1 MLVKDFAA
9 MVHENAVKHGWYDKG
24 GKKLSMED
32 FLALIHSEWSETLEE
47 AREGRPQVYALV
59 MDGEDN
65 ATPRFTE
72 DWQEI
77 IDKQLKPE
85 GCAVELADGCL
96 RILDLF
102 GYGHVKIEPINWAR
116 EPEMEDL
123 TEIYSMNEL
132 SEMPGEDEVPKLVTW
147 LHAATS
153 EVMLDGKNEDY
164 DLSFLLVAMS
174 MALIWIQQRGIDPIK
189 LLLLKHEYNKSRPYK
204 HGNKKF

>member
-9 MVHENAVKHGWYDKG
+9 MVHENAVKHGFYDKG

-47 AREGRPQVYALV
+47 EREGRPLVYGLV
-59 MDGEDN
+59 LDGEDN
-65 ATPRFTE
+65 ATPCFTE

-77 IDKQLKPE
+77 TDKHLKPE

-102 GYGHVKIEPINWAR
+102 GYGEIHVEPLAGTR

-123 TEIYSMNEL
+123 VGIYSAKEL
-132 SEMPGEDEVPKLVTW
+132 GEMPGEDEVPKLVTW

-174 MALIWIQQRGIDPIK
+174 MALAWIQQRGIDPIK
-189 LLLLKHEYNKSRPYK
+189 LLMLKHEYNKSRPYK